1 MNLYLPSETTNNDT
15 IGVMNPRQLKRW
27 INELPLINMG
37 ETTRQFYQALQSYNR
52 QNYTARQRF
61 ETMERLLPTADLVM
75 QYLSKNF
82 INCAFPLAKKT
93 QQIERLTHSLYQELS
108 VGYKLVVNDVSSG
121 KQKLDK
127 KMLATAVY
135 RSMWQLYRSLLLDA
149 QTYTDLPGRVW
160 HDLHQLYEFAETKG
174 LNKLEIPSGLE
185 EQESNDSINN
195 VFLRSCLLGL
205 ADSNRLRNG
214 EALKLHDFLGR
225 AVEMVSITKSLNA
238 DKKGLLHVVS
248 LKTAGPPVHI
258 KLAEMTT
265 FSNLRGLNMESLIDL
280 LKQKVSNNADDVTG
294 KSQEITLSLAKR
306 LLHAWTSRDKRK
318 FSRISSNTRIITSIG
333 VHDILHAISVD
344 KFPGLTVE
352 EILQKLKDD
361 AAAATAPGLSLSTTQ
376 FNLKPKRDTWYKTTV
391 SDPRFPESWHQWD
404 IINTSAGGYG
414 LVWKNPSQSRAQVG
428 DLIALREKEGNR
440 HLWRMGQIRWLRH
453 TEENDL
459 MAGVKLLAPRTVIAT
474 VEKVVSSRNHPETP
488 FEAIMLPGM
497 KTFKQPPSIVAPQ
510 GSLGIGDKLTISM
523 LGKQLEITL
532 KSVGEDPNFFTQF
545 FYKSTDLIDK
555 SNDKAEF
562 DNLWERL

>member
-1 MNLYLPSETTNNDT
+1 MNLYLPSETVANDT
-15 IGVMNPRQLKRW
+15 ISTMNPRQLKRW
-27 INELPLINMG
+27 INDLPLINMG

-52 QNYTARQRF
+52 QDCTARQRF
-61 ETMERLLPTADLVM
+61 ETMERLLPTADMVIT
-75 QYLSKNF
+75 YLSKNF
-82 INCAFPLAKKT
+82 INCAFPLARKT

-108 VGYKLVVNDVSSG
+108 VGYKLIVNDVSSG
-121 KQKLDK
+121 TQKLDN
-127 KMLATAVY
+127 KMLATAIY
-135 RSMWQLYRSLLLDA
+135 RSMWPLYRSFLLDA

-160 HDLHQLYEFAETKG
+160 HDLHQLYEFAEAKG
-174 LNKLEIPSGLE
+174 LNKLEIPSSQGE
-185 EQESNDSINN
+185 KENNSSINN
-195 VFLRSCLLGL
+195 IFIRCCLLGL

-214 EALKLHDFLGR
+214 EALKLNDFLGK
-225 AVEMVSITKSLNA
+225 ATEMVSITKSLNA

-265 FSNLRGLNMESLIDL
+265 FSNLRGLNMEPLISYL
-280 LKQKVSNNADDVTG
+280 QQNIDDDTG
-294 KSQEITLSLAKR
+294 KIPELTKSLVRR
-306 LLHAWTSRDKRK
+306 LFNAWTSRDKRK
-318 FSRISSNTRIITSIG
+318 FSRIASNSSIITSIG
-333 VHDILHAISVD
+333 VQDTLHAISVD
-344 KFPGLTVE
+344 RFPGLTID

-404 IINTSAGGYG
+404 VVNTSAGGYG
-414 LVWKNPSQSRAQVG
+414 LLWKNASQSRAQVG
-428 DLIALREKEGNR
+428 DIIALREKEGSR

-474 VEKVVSSRNHPETP
+474 VERVISKKHHPTTP

-510 GSLGIGDKLTISM
+510 GHLAVGDKLTISM

-532 KSVGEDPNFFTQF
+532 KSIGEDPSFFTQF
-545 FYKSTDLIDK
+545 FYKSSDLTNKIT
-555 SNDKAEF
+555 DKAEF

>member
-1 MNLYLPSETTNNDT
+1 MNLYLPSETVTDDSIST
-15 IGVMNPRQLKRW
+15 MNPRQLKRW
-27 INELPLINMG
+27 INDLPLINMG

-52 QNYTARQRF
+52 QNCTARQRF
-61 ETMERLLPTADLVM
+61 ETMERLLPTADMVTK
-75 QYLSKNF
+75 YLSKNF

-108 VGYKLVVNDVSSG
+108 VGYKLIVNDVSSG
-121 KQKLDK
+121 AQKLDN
-127 KMLATAVY
+127 KMLATAIY
-135 RSMWQLYRSLLLDA
+135 RSMWPLYRSFLLDA

-160 HDLHQLYEFAETKG
+160 HDLHQLYEFAEAKG
-174 LNKLEIPSGLE
+174 LNKLEVPSSQE
-185 EQESNDSINN
+185 EQENKSSINN
-195 VFLRSCLLGL
+195 MFIRCCLLGL

-214 EALKLHDFLGR
+214 EALKLHNFLNT
-225 AVEMVSITKSLNA
+225 AAEMVSITKSLNA

-248 LKTAGPPVHI
+248 LKTAGPPIHI

-265 FSNLRGLNMESLIDL
+265 FSNLRGLNMDPLIDF
-280 LKQKVSNNADDVTG
+280 LKQHIGEDSDKLP
-294 KSQEITLSLAKR
+294 EITKSLARR
-306 LLHAWTSRDKRK
+306 LFHAWTCRDKRK
-318 FSRISSNTRIITSIG
+318 FSRISSNARIITSIG
-333 VHDILHAISVD
+333 VQDILHAISVD

-404 IINTSAGGYG
+404 IVNTSAGGYG
-414 LVWKNPSQSRAQVG
+414 LIWKNTSQSRAQVG
-428 DLIALREKEGNR
+428 DIISLREKEGGR

-453 TEENDL
+453 TEEDDL
-459 MAGVKLLAPRTVIAT
+459 MVGVKLLAPRTVIAT
-474 VEKVVSSRNHPETP
+474 VENVISRKRHPETP

-497 KTFKQPPSIVAPQ
+497 KTFKQPPSIIAPQ
-510 GSLGIGDKLTISM
+510 GYLEIGDKLTISM

-532 KSVGEDPNFFTQF
+532 KSIGEDPNFFTQF
-545 FYKSTDLIDK
+545 FYKSTDLINK
-555 SNDKAEF
+555 TNDKAEF